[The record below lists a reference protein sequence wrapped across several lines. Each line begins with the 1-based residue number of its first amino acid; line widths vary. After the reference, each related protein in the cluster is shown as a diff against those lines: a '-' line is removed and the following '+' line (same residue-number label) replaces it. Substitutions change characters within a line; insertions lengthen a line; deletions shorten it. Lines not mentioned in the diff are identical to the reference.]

1 MPQEII
7 HNHGRGIQSLVGY
20 VEHCCKYGG
29 HILENIIQK
38 MIKSVAGEIQLA
50 DEGETTVGSSG
61 YGAERGRLSEEDTHW
76 GQTVYQ
82 PPSKQNKLFIKPLSF
97 LSHFII
103 ESVI

>member
-7 HNHGRGIQSLVGY
+7 HNHGRGIQSL
-20 VEHCCKYGG
+20 CKYDG

-38 MIKSVAGEIQLA
+38 MIKSVAGKIQLA

-82 PPSKQNKLFIKPLSF
+82 PPSKQNKLFIKPLFF
-97 LSHFII
+97 LIS
-103 ESVI
+103 